1 MAENFDVNLNDEVEN
16 FVVEFGEIQRITVDD
31 FDKLR
36 NRPSYDSQLM
46 THETNI
52 PKVPANVSEL
62 NNDSDYQTGEE
73 VAQALEAKQDKLTTG
88 NNIQISEKNVIS
100 ATDTVYSAGNG
111 INISPQNV
119 LSVDTTVVATQQEL
133 SNEVHNRENADNYLQ
148 GQIDAISASSDV
160 VDIVGTYADLQ
171 NYDTQHLKDNDIIK
185 VLQDETQGNATTY
198 YRWST
203 STQTFT
209 LIGQEGPYYT
219 KAGADAQFVP
229 QTRTVNGKALDSNIA
244 LNASDVSALGPD
256 SVAQITGSSTSQIM
270 SQKATTDALDTKL
283 NASDYVV
290 DTQLADSDNPVQN
303 RVLNGLLGNMPSDF
317 FSGEATITPTAS
329 TEVQFGNILSL
340 DDVKLLGDTFQQ
352 TYSGKNIINFATI
365 SYSGANNGSGTRDG
379 ATFTVTGAPN
389 GNYGGVQF
397 NQSNLQL
404 KTDTT
409 YTFSATVVSTTNTDG
424 SMVYVNSAMSNT
436 GSQIYGKHAK
446 AGERTVITFTTPSSI
461 TNSASIRLYPAT
473 VDGVAVFTDIM
484 VEESATAT
492 SYEPYT
498 GGVPAPNPDYPQPVN
513 VVTGTQTVKVTG
525 KNLWGGFS
533 NSYSRTNAGVYFTT
547 DKDGSITAS
556 GKSNQALAL
565 SISNTL
571 AQSNNMYITLS
582 QGTYVISADYTDGVD
597 VDVMTIS
604 NTTRLARAGSGD
616 ASFTLAASTDVF
628 VRLGVPNG
636 TSIDRTIK
644 VQIEAGTTPTAYEPY
659 QSQSYTVDL
668 GSIELCKIGDYQ
680 DYIYKSGDD
689 WYVHKEIGKS
699 ALGGLNWYDEQTSP
713 STGGAY
719 RLASNDITSTVLAPA
734 NNADLF
740 NGLCSHYTPVS
751 ADSAGTYGGIIGI
764 AIKRTGIISV
774 YDPNYNASTSADDFK
789 TWLANNNVTL
799 YYTLATPTD
808 TKITDATLIS
818 ELEALLSASTYDG
831 ETDFVITATGTNL
844 PAPLQLTAINANA
857 KGLIERMRA

>member
-36 NRPSYDSQLM
+36 NRPSYNSQLM

-73 VAQALEAKQDKLTTG
+73 VAQALEAKQDKLTAG
-88 NNIQISEKNVIS
+88 NNVHISEQNVIS

-111 INISPQNV
+111 INISPQNE
-119 LSVDTTVVATQQEL
+119 LSVDTTVVVTQQEL

-203 STQTFT
+203 NTQTFT

-256 SVAQITGSSTSQIM
+256 SVAQTTGSSTSKIM

-290 DTQLADSDNPVQN
+290 DTQLANSDNPVQN
-303 RVLNGLLGNMPSDF
+303 RVLNGLLGDMPSDF
-317 FSGEATITPTAS
+317 FSGEATTTPTAS

-340 DDVKLLGDTFQQ
+340 DDAQLLGDTTQQ
-352 TYSGKNIINFATI
+352 TYSGKNLCAL
-365 SYSGANNGSGTRDG
+365 GTK
-379 ATFTVTGAPN
+379 TVDVYELFPLVKSLPAG
-389 GNYGGVQF
+389 
-397 NQSNLQL
+397 
-404 KTDTT
+404 T
-409 YTFSATVVSTTNTDG
+409 YTFSAQVTSTDTQSSVCFVRFING
-424 SMVYVNSAMSNT
+424 NSGVGAARINRSD
-436 GSQIYGKHAK
+436 
-446 AGERTVITFTTPSSI
+446 ERTYITVTTTDNADGLYLYAGYNASD
-461 TNSASIRLYPAT
+461 SAGDT
-473 VDGVAVFTDIM
+473 AVYTDIQI
-484 VEESATAT
+484 EAGSTAT
-492 SYEPYT
+492 PYEQYV
-498 GGVPAPNPDYPQPVN
+498 GGVPAPNPDYPQSIN
-513 VVTGTQTVKVTG
+513 VVTGTQNVWAHG
-525 KNLWGGFS
+525 KNLFDKSTVTLYYYIASDGTLTSETHWCVTDYINIKPETQYAYFGLTNPGIAPRAAYYDENKNLISTFQQAVGKNTITTPASAKYIRFS
-533 NSYSRTNAGVYFTT
+533 INL
-547 DKDGSITAS
+547 GSP
-556 GKSNQALAL
+556 
-565 SISNTL
+565 
-571 AQSNNMYITLS
+571 Y
-582 QGTYVISADYTDGVD
+582 D
-597 VDVMTIS
+597 VDAFQLELGSTA
-604 NTTRLARAGSGD
+604 TT
-616 ASFTLAASTDVF
+616 
-628 VRLGVPNG
+628 
-636 TSIDRTIK
+636 
-644 VQIEAGTTPTAYEPY
+644 YEPY
-659 QSQSYTVDL
+659 QDANYIIDL
-668 GSIELCKIGDYQ
+668 GATELCKIGNYQ
-680 DYIYKSGDD
+680 DYIYNSGSD
-689 WYVHKEIGKS
+689 WYVHKEVYKITADGTQS
-699 ALGGLNWYDEQTSP
+699 ITLHNTRNGVAGL
-713 STGGAY
+713 
-719 RLASNDITSTVLAPA
+719 RLAVPFDTKASTTVLSDKFLYVAWSEYQDNTARTMGKTTTTQTDYGSIYVTAPNSSITNA
-734 NNADLF
+734 N
-740 NGLCSHYTPVS
+740 GMT
-751 ADSAGTYGGIIGI
+751 
-764 AIKRTGIISV
+764 
-774 YDPNYNASTSADDFK
+774 
-789 TWLANNNVTL
+789 TWFSNNNSL
-799 YYTLATPTD
+799 FYYVLATPTD

-818 ELEALLSASTYDG
+818 ELEALLSASTYRG